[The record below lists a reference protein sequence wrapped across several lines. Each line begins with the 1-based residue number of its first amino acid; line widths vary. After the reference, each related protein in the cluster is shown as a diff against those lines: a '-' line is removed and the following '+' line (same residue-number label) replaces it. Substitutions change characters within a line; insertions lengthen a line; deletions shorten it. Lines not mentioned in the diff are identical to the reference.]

1 MADSLRTWYIYREH
15 ATLKLYNCKYSEIGT
30 CQILWFNRL
39 ICSKSK
45 KYFFYETWYDK
56 NVLGISDLLNPPIP
70 GHKLF
75 EELIL
80 DFDIPRTD
88 RRKFNFLL
96 KNIPNEW
103 VEDTVL
109 YNLDIHDSLVT
120 TLNAAKKVPKH
131 AYKVLNVPHLPEKR
145 YEYWNSQITVPDCI
159 TWEKVHKAN
168 FTCTIDD
175 TRLRSFYFKIFHKT
189 IALNTFF
196 YIKSKEKIHIIVHF
210 VKKRKRQWFICFV
223 IVRRLSQ
230 FGDMY

>member
-1 MADSLRTWYIYREH
+1 MPRHLEAKSLDSESVCRYLLR
-15 ATLKLYNCKYSEIGT
+15 AFSELHLPCLEIKKGGT
-30 CQILWFNRL
+30 
-39 ICSKSK
+39 
-45 KYFFYETWYDK
+45 YETWYDK
-56 NVLGISDLLNPPIP
+56 NVLGISDLLNPPLP

-168 FTCTIDD
+168 FTCTID

-189 IALNTFF
+189 IALNTFL
-196 YIKSKEKIHIIVHF
+196 YKI
-210 VKKRKRQWFICFV
+210 KRKDSPNCAFCEKKGRDNGSFV
-223 IVRRLSQ
+223 L
-230 FGDMY
+230 